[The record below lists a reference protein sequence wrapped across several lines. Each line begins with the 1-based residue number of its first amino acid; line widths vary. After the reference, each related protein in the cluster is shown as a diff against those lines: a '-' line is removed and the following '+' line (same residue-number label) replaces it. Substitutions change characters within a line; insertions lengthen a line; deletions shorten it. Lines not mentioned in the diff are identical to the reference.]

1 MRRMNSRQATKQI
14 AILATI
20 LLVLSACSA
29 TQATPTPAIIPA
41 TATPTLAPLPTF
53 APSTATPTLTPIACL
68 TKPGTVDQGILES
81 SNPPQEFFIYLPP
94 CYSERADKRYP
105 VLYLLHGQTYAA
117 NQWIRLGA
125 AKALDNLIISGEAM
139 PFILVFPDDHYWYTP
154 AGTTFGAR
162 LTGELIPFIDETY
175 RTIPDPRYRAIGGMS
190 RGAGWALNLGLTRP
204 DLFSAIGLHSL
215 AVFQRDASKVAG
227 WIQSIPPASRPSIFM
242 DIGDNDQELASAT
255 QIEAVFTQL
264 DVPHEWHIYTGE
276 HTEDYWS
283 AHVEEYIRWY
293 AEQWN
298 NQ

>member
-175 RTIPDPRYRAIGGMS
+175 RTIPDPRFRAIGGMS